1 MRIQVL
7 HGNAEVTDN
16 EINYIKEQESKLV
29 SFKTIMDGKEIT
41 ISYKLAL
48 IIIDGKVCNALI
60 NIASTKRCYLCN
72 ATSKD
77 FNNINAILQI
87 EIKEA
92 NLQFG
97 LFTLHA

>member
-29 SFKTIMDGKEIT
+29 SFKTMDGKQIT
-41 ISYKLAL
+41 VSYKLAL
-48 IIIDGKVCNALI
+48 TMIDGKVCNALT
-60 NIASTKRCYLCN
+60 NTAFTQRCYLCN

-77 FNNINAILQI
+77 FNNIDAILQI